1 MGLFWFWRQKSQIG
15 LLGEPSY
22 SRHVLLGTLLGVCW
36 GVHAIFTL
44 KIRREMVI
52 FQARTKK
59 SVCCLCQ
66 FRLFFFQLTFTGG
79 NPWPIL
85 VPTNPFGRKSG
96 VFFCLQIEKVLCLLT
111 LFSYTCTE
119 FFFFLRL
126 PSMKVSSFLD
136 KTVCRHTGVP
146 QRAFCYRKVAFFYF
160 FCGWSWDVLFS
171 IHLKLLKWSNFETI
185 WIWTSKCTFKIV
197 WCYHCFNRLTW
208 YSGAC

>member
-1 MGLFWFWRQKSQIG
+1 MGDILCSALRWASADVSLVFLWKKLSEKRPIFWRQSRNHFFVSANFAYFFSFWPSQGVTPGRIQ
-15 LLGEPSY
+15 
-22 SRHVLLGTLLGVCW
+22 SRQIHL
-36 GVHAIFTL
+36 A
-44 KIRREMVI
+44 
-52 FQARTKK
+52 
-59 SVCCLCQ
+59 
-66 FRLFFFQLTFTGG
+66 G
-79 NPWPIL
+79 NP
-85 VPTNPFGRKSG
+85 GS
-96 VFFCLQIEKVLCLLT
+96 FFACKLKKFFVYWHLSVIPASN
-111 LFSYTCTE
+111 FS
-119 FFFFLRL
+119 FFLGL

-160 FCGWSWDVLFS
+160 FCGWSWNVLFS